1 MKRSL
6 LLLLM
11 LTVTLSSCSRMASAE
26 VLYEGQSKYYYLR
39 VVEAG
44 TVRTLTFR
52 RRGFD
57 RNQSQ
62 VDIADPLRPCLPYY
76 SLMFS
81 GYLFVPE
88 PERVLVV
95 GLGAGAV
102 SRLSGHYFPEAQID
116 SIELDPA
123 VVDAAKTF
131 FGFEEGGNQRV
142 ITRDARVQIKVFRK
156 DNVKYDI
163 VMLDAFTGG
172 TIPYHLMTKE
182 FFQEC
187 RDILAPDGA
196 LVANLRID
204 WLIYQYQRRTLASV
218 FPGQYAFG
226 GASGSEIVVALP
238 SEKRITGEQLVEAA
252 TSLQEQRKLSF
263 DVISVAKQYDMGPG
277 FSSEGMIF
285 TDAHVP
291 ANILKRQLEGPFA
304 GYERPLPAFERV
316 ARWFRDRRIPI
327 VVLAIVLIS
336 VYAFFR
342 LRLVRASGNTR
353 PGENPHNPDRETPHD
368 R

>member
-1 MKRSL
+1 MKHLPMLLSILILSL
-6 LLLLM
+6 APCCRI
-11 LTVTLSSCSRMASAE
+11 VSAQ
-26 VLYEGQSKYYYLR
+26 VLYEGQSNYYYIR

-44 TVRTLTFR
+44 SVRTLTFR
-52 RRGFD
+52 RRGYD

-62 VDIADPLRPCLPYY
+62 VDMADLLRPCLPYY

-81 GYLFVPE
+81 GCLFAPE
-88 PERVLVV
+88 PKRILVV
-95 GLGAGAV
+95 GLGAGVV

-123 VVDAAKTF
+123 VVDVAKTF

-142 ITRDARVQIKVFRK
+142 ITRDARVQIKVFCK
-156 DNVKYDI
+156 ENVKYDI

-172 TIPYHLMTKE
+172 TVPYHLMTKE

-218 FPGQYAFG
+218 FPEQYPFG

-238 SEKRITGEQLVEAA
+238 SERRITKGQLVEVA
-252 TSLQEQRKLSF
+252 TALQEEREFSF
-263 DVISVAKQYDMGPG
+263 NVISVAKQYDMGPG
-277 FSSEGMIF
+277 FPRKGMVF
-285 TDAHVP
+285 SDDYVP
-291 ANILKRQLEGPFA
+291 ANLLKRQLEGPFA
-304 GYERPLPAFERV
+304 GYARPMSAY
-316 ARWFRDRRIPI
+316 DRMASWLRSHRIP
-327 VVLAIVLIS
+327 VVSAALVLI
-336 VYAFFR
+336 VAYAFLRIR
-342 LRLVRASGNTR
+342 LARGLRRLAS
-353 PGENPHNPDRETPHD
+353 EEREKD
-368 R
+368 SG

>member
-11 LTVTLSSCSRMASAE
+11 LAVTVSSCSRIAAAE
-26 VLYEGQSKYYYLR
+26 VLYEGQSNYYYIR

-44 TVRTLTFR
+44 SVRTLTFR

-62 VDIADPLRPCLPYY
+62 VDMAAPLRPCLPYY

-88 PERVLVV
+88 PKRVLVV

-123 VVDAAKTF
+123 VVDVAKTF

-156 DNVKYDI
+156 ENVKYDI

-172 TIPYHLMTKE
+172 TVPYHLMTKE

-187 RDILAPDGA
+187 RDLLAPDGA

-218 FPGQYAFG
+218 FSEQYAFG

-238 SEKRITGEQLVEAA
+238 SERRITKDQLVEAA
-252 TSLQEQRKLSF
+252 TVLQEKHKFSF
-263 DVISVAKQYDMGPG
+263 NIVSVAKQFDMGPG
-277 FSSEGMIF
+277 FPRKGMVF
-285 TDAHVP
+285 SDDYVP
-291 ANILKRQLEGPFA
+291 ANLLKRQLRGPFA
-304 GYERPLPAFERV
+304 GYTRPMSAYERMANWLRSH
-316 ARWFRDRRIPI
+316 RIPVMSAALTLI
-327 VVLAIVLIS
+327 VAYTFLRIRLARVS
-336 VYAFFR
+336 RR
-342 LRLVRASGNTR
+342 LAS
-353 PGENPHNPDRETPHD
+353 EEREKD
-368 R
+368 SA